1 MCTGLN
7 TVATLG
13 FRSRI
18 MVISRQQVEAIFESK
33 QNGPPKHKAGKR
45 QVVMRNEVLMQYE

>member
-45 QVVMRNEVLMQYE
+45 QVVMRNEVMQYE